1 MCMTVRPVLC
11 ILRHPLVLGSNV
23 VQGSGAAC
31 DCQIAALLQEWQH
44 GRGVQQPVLMRAE
57 HHAVAT
63 FALAMLMLVV
73 AAAGTM
79 TMGTKPRT
87 VLDHVHHT
95 DVHQISLFVLM
106 STS

>member
-1 MCMTVRPVLC
+1 MRLPNSSTVARV
-11 ILRHPLVLGSNV
+11 
-23 VQGSGAAC
+23 AAWERS
-31 DCQIAALLQEWQH
+31 AAA
-44 GRGVQQPVLMRAE
+44 LMRAE
-57 HHAVAT
+57 HHAGAT